1 MKFNKLGRSDPE
13 KKRTEKKKEKGS
25 DPEKRKRKRKGI

>member
-13 KKRTEKKKEKGS
+13 KKRKGGKGKKEKGKD
-25 DPEKRKRKRKGI
+25 DPEKRG